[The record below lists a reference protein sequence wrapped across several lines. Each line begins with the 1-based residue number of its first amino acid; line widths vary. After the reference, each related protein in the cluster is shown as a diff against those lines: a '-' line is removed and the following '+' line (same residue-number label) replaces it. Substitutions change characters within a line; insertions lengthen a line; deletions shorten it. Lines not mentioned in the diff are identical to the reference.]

1 MTHCLVIQNPYSMED
16 ICNEIGV
23 PNANVNILSKNSIN
37 LALRNHDR
45 TNMFEK
51 LAKGYKK
58 LDKIKGDDPTKPKE
72 YMSCC
77 VLGMSS

>member
-1 MTHCLVIQNPYSMED
+1 M
-16 ICNEIGV
+16 
-23 PNANVNILSKNSIN
+23 NILRKNSIN

-45 TNMFEK
+45 TDMFEK

-72 YMSCC
+72 YMERKSLIDCRLIFI
-77 VLGMSS
+77 VRTEMINIKET